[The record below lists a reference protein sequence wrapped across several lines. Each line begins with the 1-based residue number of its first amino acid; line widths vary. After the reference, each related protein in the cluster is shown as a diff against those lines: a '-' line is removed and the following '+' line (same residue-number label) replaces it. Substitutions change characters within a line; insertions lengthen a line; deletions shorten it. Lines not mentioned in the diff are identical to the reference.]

1 MRKAQKVSD
10 WRPMDSAVEKMKAWA
25 ELNAGGKIQVFVE
38 VADNSGKVID
48 SKSVQL
54 KSGENEYSLAG
65 LKKGDK
71 VRLRIDLSSTAWDGV
86 PALQTVVLEGASP
99 IRWSTVEEWMKGSAS
114 NSLLIGL

>member
-1 MRKAQKVSD
+1 MILTA
-10 WRPMDSAVEKMKAWA
+10 
-25 ELNAGGKIQVFVE
+25 FVVNINQQRGTPKPHYE
-38 VADNSGKVID
+38 
-48 SKSVQL
+48 
-54 KSGENEYSLAG
+54 SGENEYSLAG